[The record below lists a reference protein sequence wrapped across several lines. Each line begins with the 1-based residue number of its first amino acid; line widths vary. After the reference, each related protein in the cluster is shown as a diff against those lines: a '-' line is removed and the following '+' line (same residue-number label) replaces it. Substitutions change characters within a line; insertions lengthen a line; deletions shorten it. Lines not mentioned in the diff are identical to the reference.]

1 MADWPVAVGGSL
13 QGLQSLLA
21 ILALLSQGE
30 PAAPRT
36 PPTALLQQ
44 LAMLR
49 SLQQPQTRM
58 NLSLKP
64 GTMQMPAAPAGSPTP
79 DPGMGAWP
87 PTNETPLTPYPSDW
101 SRGSGDDPLAAYIA
115 TWQKQ
120 MSPVMA
126 P

>member
-30 PAAPRT
+30 APAPRT
-36 PPTALLQQ
+36 PPTALLEQ

-49 SLQQPQTRM
+49 SLQQPETRM

-64 GTMQMPAAPAGSPTP
+64 GTMQMPAATGRPATPPP
-79 DPGMGAWP
+79 DPGMGPWP
-87 PTNETPLTPYPSDW
+87 PANETPLAPYRAIGRVAPVATRSPPT
-101 SRGSGDDPLAAYIA
+101 SPTGSGRCRP
-115 TWQKQ
+115 
-120 MSPVMA
+120 
-126 P
+126 

>member
-1 MADWPVAVGGSL
+1 MADWPVAIGGSL

-30 PAAPRT
+30 APAPRT

-49 SLQQPQTRM
+49 SLQQPETRM
-58 NLSLKP
+58 NLSVKP
-64 GTMQMPAAPAGSPTP
+64 GTMQMPPASGAPGSPTP

-87 PTNETPLTPYPSDW
+87 PTNETPLTPYPS
-101 SRGSGDDPLAAYIA
+101 
-115 TWQKQ
+115 
-120 MSPVMA
+120 
-126 P
+126 